1 MSEAMTEVPRGLRYV
16 SDHEPGFSRRR
27 VGTRGFIYFDSHQD
41 RVRDEGVIERFR
53 SLVIPPAWKDVWIC
67 RFANGHLQVTGR
79 DARDRKQ
86 YRYHTKWTEVRNE
99 TKFEKLSLFGETLP
113 KIYAATERDLKL
125 SGLPKEKVLAAV
137 VRVMD
142 LTRVRVGNDVY
153 AEQND
158 SYGLTTM
165 RNDHAQVR
173 GSKVRFQFRGKS
185 GVERDVA
192 FEDPRLSRIIKNCQ
206 DLPGEELFCYEDDD
220 GEVHDISSTDVNEYL
235 KSITG
240 EELTAK
246 DFRTW
251 GGTVKALD
259 VLKNLPPLERDTE
272 TAFKKRQVEV
282 IREVAEY
289 LGNTVAVCR
298 KYYIH
303 PAIFEADRTGYLER
317 KMKRSRKA
325 RSTGLSHDLVL
336 DVLTWSKRR
345 S

>member
-1 MSEAMTEVPRGLRYV
+1 MSEPAVPRGLRYV
-16 SDHEPGFSRRR
+16 SDREPGFSRRR
-27 VGTRGFIYFDSHQD
+27 VGTRGFIYFDSHRD
-41 RVRDEGVIERFR
+41 RVRDDGMIDRFR
-53 SLVIPPAWKDVWIC
+53 ALVIPPAWKDVWIC

-86 YRYHTKWTEVRNE
+86 YRYHSKWTEVRNE
-99 TKFEKLSLFGETLP
+99 SKFEKLALFGETLP
-113 KIYAATERDLKL
+113 KIYQATEADLKL
-125 SGLPKEKVLAAV
+125 SGLPKDKVLAAV

-142 LTRVRVGNDVY
+142 LTRVRVGNDIY

-165 RNDHAQVR
+165 RNDHAQVK
-173 GSKVRFQFRGKS
+173 GHKVRFRFRGKS

-220 GEVHDISSTDVNEYL
+220 GEVHDVSSTDVNEYL
-235 KSITG
+235 KRITG
-240 EELTAK
+240 EDLTAK

-251 GGTVKALD
+251 GGTVKALEII
-259 VLKNLPPLERDTE
+259 KGLPALEKE
-272 TAFKKRQVEV
+272 SEAAWKKRRLEV
-282 IREVAEY
+282 IREVSRY

-303 PAIFEADRTGYLER
+303 PGVFEADESGYLAR
-317 KMKRSRKA
+317 KNKKA
-325 RSTGLSHDLVL
+325 RGAAPSQDLVL
-336 DVLTWSKRR
+336 DVLKRFKIR
-345 S
+345 